1 MGFRS
6 HEESDAW
13 QLADIV
19 RSRVF
24 VLTGR
29 AAFRDGGLRRQLREA
44 AHSSCTNIA
53 EGFGRY
59 RPREFARFLEIASG
73 SMKEVL
79 EHLAEPGLRS
89 MTARQEI
96 AEISLLA
103 RRARGAMIGLLLY
116 LKSCDDPS
124 KNPNRLQAARDNRKK
139 RSPPNRRTQEPENPR
154 TQEPQ
159 NPRTPEPQNP

>member
-1 MGFRS
+1 
-6 HEESDAW
+6 
-13 QLADIV
+13 
-19 RSRVF
+19 
-24 VLTGR
+24 LTER
-29 AAFRDGGLRRQLREA
+29 AAFTDWGLRRQLREA
-44 AHSSCTNIA
+44 AHSSCANIA

-73 SMKEVL
+73 SMKEVV

-103 RRARGAMIGLLLY
+103 RRARGAMIGLILY

-124 KNPNRLQAARDNRKK
+124 RDPNRVQAARE
-139 RSPPNRRTQEPENPR
+139 NRRKRPRESKTPQKPETREPENP
-154 TQEPQ
+154 
-159 NPRTPEPQNP
+159 